1 MLTHDGLGHARARGT
16 DVKLTIKPSTNQTR
30 IIWDIA
36 RAFQDFVRKI
46 PATADYALLADYGI
60 GRTPDGKT
68 VVGSVQVIVCDRK
81 GDWVLVAGQ
90 ISRQPDFQRINPQ
103 SPDDCNRLAVEL
115 LTNELR

>member
-1 MLTHDGLGHARARGT
+1 MTASATLARNGREVDDQTQHKSDEDHLGHRLGVPGLCAK
-16 DVKLTIKPSTNQTR
+16 D
-30 IIWDIA
+30 
-36 RAFQDFVRKI
+36 

-103 SPDDCNRLAVEL
+103 SPDDCNHLAVEL